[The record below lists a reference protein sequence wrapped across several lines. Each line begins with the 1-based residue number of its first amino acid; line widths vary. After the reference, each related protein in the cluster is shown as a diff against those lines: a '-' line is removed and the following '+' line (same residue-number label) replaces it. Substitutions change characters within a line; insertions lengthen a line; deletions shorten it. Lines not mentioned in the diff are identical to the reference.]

1 MKRRYV
7 TVDVFTDRLFH
18 GNPVAVVLDAV
29 GLSASQMQ
37 DVAIE
42 FNYSETT
49 FVLPAQQPDHSAQVR
64 IFTPGREVPFAGHPN
79 VGTAFALAQA
89 MAERNETLPQQ
100 FVFEEKA
107 GLVPVSL
114 LQEDRTI
121 VGAELLAPE
130 PLSRRGCATA
140 SEAAACLSLAPDDIR
155 VDTHPPQVLSVG
167 LPFLVAELASR
178 DALRRCAPNRSGFD
192 ALLPFDGAHSVYAYV
207 RAAGDDAVTA
217 EADILSRMF
226 TARLNEDPATGSA
239 TGALAAMLA
248 DASPMSDGEVGFRFL
263 QGVDLGRPSLLG
275 ARVVKSGGTARS
287 VHVGGRCV
295 KAMQG
300 SFDLPATDR

>member
-1 MKRRYV
+1 M
-7 TVDVFTDRLFH
+7 
-18 GNPVAVVLDAV
+18 
-29 GLSASQMQ
+29 
-37 DVAIE
+37 E

-49 FVLPAQQPDHSAQVR
+49 FVLPAQQPSHTAQVR

-79 VGTAFALAQA
+79 IGTAFALAQA
-89 MAERNETLPQQ
+89 MAERSETVPRQ

-114 LQEDRTI
+114 LQQDRTI

-130 PLSRRGCATA
+130 ALSRRGRTTV
-140 SEAAACLSLAPDDIR
+140 EKAAACLSLASDDIR

-207 RAAGDDAVTA
+207 RAARDDAVSA
-217 EADILSRMF
+217 GADILSRMF

-248 DASPMSDGEVGFRFL
+248 GLRRSAMVRSACGFCRASIWGGRVYWRRGWSNPAPRRGTRRQTDGLRPGAGRDAAELGSGRADGR
-263 QGVDLGRPSLLG
+263 G
-275 ARVVKSGGTARS
+275 AREPK
-287 VHVGGRCV
+287 
-295 KAMQG
+295 
-300 SFDLPATDR
+300 PAKPEPNRIR